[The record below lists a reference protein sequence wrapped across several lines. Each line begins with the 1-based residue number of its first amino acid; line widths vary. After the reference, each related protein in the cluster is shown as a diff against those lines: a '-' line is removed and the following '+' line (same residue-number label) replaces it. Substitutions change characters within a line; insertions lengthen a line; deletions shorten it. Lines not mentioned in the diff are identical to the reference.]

1 MSDKVYAGID
11 LGGTKILAVL
21 LNGQGDVVSRT
32 ETATLAHEGAD
43 AVIGRM
49 IGLIRDNLGTGRQ
62 LASIGVA
69 TAGTLNAKEGVVA
82 YAANLGWNEVPLG
95 KRLELEFGVPV
106 NLENDANAAAYGEWA
121 AGAGK
126 GTENCVYVTV
136 STGIGA
142 GIVSAG
148 RLVRGRDNSAGEL
161 GHITVDMNGPRCACG
176 NIGCLEL
183 YASGTAIA
191 RSAAKLA
198 ADHPEQAGLLL
209 GKAGGEALTSRHVA
223 EAAAEGDELSRRV
236 LREAG
241 LALGNGMVSII
252 HVMNPEVIVI
262 GGGAANI
269 GEPLMEPMRE
279 AIADRG
285 ISSMISGVRFVSPSL
300 GKEAGAIGA
309 ALVSRSDR
317 IEQ

>member
-1 MSDKVYAGID
+1 MNNKVYVGID
-11 LGGTKILAVL
+11 LGGTKILAVI
-21 LNGQGDVVSRT
+21 LNEQGEVVRRA
-32 ETATLAHEGAD
+32 ETATLAKEGAD
-43 AVIGRM
+43 AVIRRM
-49 IGLIRDNLGTGRQ
+49 IGLIRDSLTPELQ
-62 LASIGVA
+62 LVSIGVA
-69 TAGTLNAKEGVVA
+69 TAGTLNAEEGIVTRA
-82 YAANLGWNEVPLG
+82 SNLDWNDVPLG
-95 KRLELEFGVPV
+95 RRLEQDFGVPV

-121 AGAGK
+121 VGAGQ
-126 GTENCVYVTV
+126 GTKNCVYVTV

-142 GIVSAG
+142 GIVSG
-148 RLVRGRDNSAGEL
+148 GQLVRGRDNSAGEL

-176 NIGCLEL
+176 NVGCLEL

-191 RSAAKLA
+191 RSAAQRA
-198 ADHPEQAGLLL
+198 ADNPEQAGLLL
-209 GKAGGEALTSRHVA
+209 AKAGEETLTSRHVA
-223 EAAAEGDELSRRV
+223 EAAAEGDQLSIQV

-269 GEPLMEPMRE
+269 GAPLLEPMHE

-285 ISSMISGVRFVSPSL
+285 LASMRNGVRFVSPTL

-309 ALVSRSDR
+309 ALVNRS
-317 IEQ
+317 

>member
-1 MSDKVYAGID
+1 MKNKVYAGID
-11 LGGTKILAVL
+11 LGGTKILAVI
-21 LNGQGDVVSRT
+21 LNEQGEVVRRE
-32 ETATLAHEGAD
+32 ETATLAVEGSE

-49 IGLIRDNLGTGRQ
+49 ITLIKDSLTPAQQ

-69 TAGTLNAKEGVVA
+69 TAGTLNAEEGIVA
-82 YAANLGWNEVPLG
+82 YASNLGWNEVPLG
-95 KRLELEFGVPV
+95 KRLEEEFGVPV

-126 GTENCVYVTV
+126 GTKNCVYVTV

-142 GIVSAG
+142 GIVSSG
-148 RLVRGRDNSAGEL
+148 KLIRGRDNSAGEL
-161 GHITVDMNGPRCACG
+161 GHITVDLNGPRCACG
-176 NIGCLEL
+176 NVGCLEL
-183 YASGTAIA
+183 YSSGTAIA
-191 RSAAKLA
+191 RRAGQLA
-198 ADHPEQAGLLL
+198 AEFPEKGAMMLS
-209 GKAGGEALTSRHVA
+209 KAGGEALTSRHVA
-223 EAAAEGDELSRRV
+223 EAAAEGDELAGRV

-269 GEPLMEPMRE
+269 GAPLLDPMKE

-285 ISSMISGVRFVSPSL
+285 ISSMASGVRFVSPTL

-309 ALVSRSDR
+309 ALLHRS
-317 IEQ
+317 EEVK

>member
-1 MSDKVYAGID
+1 MNDNVYAGID
-11 LGGTKILAVL
+11 LGGTKILSVL
-21 LNGQGDVVSRT
+21 LNEQGDVLYRS
-32 ETATLAHEGAD
+32 ETATLAQEGAD

-49 IGLIRDNLGTGRQ
+49 IGLIRDGLSSSRK

-69 TAGTLNAKEGVVA
+69 TAGTLNAREGVVA
-82 YAANLGWNEVPLG
+82 YAANLGWNDVPLG
-95 KRLELEFGVPV
+95 RRLEREFGVPV

-126 GTENCVYVTV
+126 GTKNCVYVTV

-142 GIVSAG
+142 GIVSGG
-148 RLVRGRDNSAGEL
+148 RLIRGRDSSAGEL

-176 NIGCLEL
+176 NVGCLEL

-191 RSAAKLA
+191 RRAGELA
-198 ADHPEQAGLLL
+198 AEFPDKAASLL

-223 EAAAEGDELSRRV
+223 QAAAEGDELAVRV

-241 LALGNGMVSII
+241 FALGNGMVSII

-262 GGGAANI
+262 GGGAAGI
-269 GEPLMEPMRE
+269 GAPLLEPMKE

-285 ISSMISGVRFVSPSL
+285 LSSMTSGVRFVGPTL

-309 ALVSRSDR
+309 ALLYRSGEDG
-317 IEQ
+317 